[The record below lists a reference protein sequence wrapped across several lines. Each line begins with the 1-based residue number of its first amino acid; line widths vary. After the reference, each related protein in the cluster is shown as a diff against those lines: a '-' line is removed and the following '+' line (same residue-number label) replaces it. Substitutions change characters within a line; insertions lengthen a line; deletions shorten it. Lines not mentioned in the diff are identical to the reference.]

1 MSDASVPSVATGSTS
16 SARTLALGATM
27 LTGGLTVAAQWS
39 AGEPVSARVPAA
51 TFAGAVALTAL
62 AGPAPRVASG
72 FAVVLLVAG
81 LLVTGPQVWSRL
93 SSRLASD
100 GASPTA
106 PDRNRAPPDN
116 PT

>member
-1 MSDASVPSVATGSTS
+1 MPTVATGSTS
-16 SARTLALGATM
+16 SARTVALGATM

-62 AGPAPRVASG
+62 AGPAPRIASG

-93 SSRLASD
+93 SSRIAS
-100 GASPTA
+100 SPT
-106 PDRNRAPPDN
+106 PSSSPNRAPPAN